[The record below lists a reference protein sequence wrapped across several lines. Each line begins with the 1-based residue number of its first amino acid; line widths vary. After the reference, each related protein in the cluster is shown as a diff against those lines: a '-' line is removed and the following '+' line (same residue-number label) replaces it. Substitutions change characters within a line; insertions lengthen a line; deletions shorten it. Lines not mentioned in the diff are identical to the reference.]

1 MEQAQQELKSAALGR
16 HGKPTPFVQVTPGTH
31 EPYFQAEKARMRA
44 GAVSGSRAQVLSR
57 RATITRTATGDR
69 LMSYQDALATL
80 PFVAAGCRSVVRV
93 ASAVRTRILAQRGC
107 KLVPIPPRLHMRG
120 IGSGMGR

>member
-1 MEQAQQELKSAALGR
+1 MESFCGKPDGAAAEICGFFDLKFLEEFWSRRSRNFKSAALGR

-69 LMSYQDALATL
+69 LMSYQDA
-80 PFVAAGCRSVVRV
+80 
-93 ASAVRTRILAQRGC
+93 
-107 KLVPIPPRLHMRG
+107 
-120 IGSGMGR
+120 